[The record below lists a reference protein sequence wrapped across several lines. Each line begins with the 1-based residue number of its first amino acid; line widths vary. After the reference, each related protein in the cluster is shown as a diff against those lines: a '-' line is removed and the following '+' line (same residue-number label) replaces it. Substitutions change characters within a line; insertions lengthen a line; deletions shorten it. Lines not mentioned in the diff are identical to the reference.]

1 MEQKYTSSDDP
12 KPNLDGAFLL
22 ICIGQQ
28 LSPEV
33 LRDGQRV
40 AGVGLVEESV
50 SILLDPSRFL
60 LSFIL
65 IV

>member
-40 AGVGLVEESV
+40 AGVGQ
-50 SILLDPSRFL
+50 PGKSRSKCPQSLKF
-60 LSFIL
+60 
-65 IV
+65 

>member
-1 MEQKYTSSDDP
+1 LVGLK
-12 KPNLDGAFLL
+12 
-22 ICIGQQ
+22 
-28 LSPEV
+28 
-33 LRDGQRV
+33 RV

-50 SILLDPSRFL
+50 SILLDPSLFL